1 MSQNAD
7 TLITETPTPAPPVVE
22 PATPAT
28 PATAPQPAAPH
39 IRLQRDL
46 GNAAIVRSLIQRKA
60 EDTNP
65 TPPATPAT
73 PAAPAQTLAPRI
85 VDDKADAAPGQM
97 RKTEFLTQLRTS
109 VCNAAADAFRG
120 TRWSEEG
127 CPYIERVFAYCA
139 MLDSERLERGFRRYA
154 PETASVATAAELIP
168 IITARVRS
176 SLTTFVSTGQVTGVP
191 PGVPVDVSG
200 GALGMLGG
208 GVSAV
213 TSLLFKEH
221 KGSQAKHDADP
232 QTIQTQLGAGTQLDD
247 GVRSRMESA
256 YGETFS
262 DVEVHADT
270 NAAGLSK
277 DLNARAFTVGQHIAF
292 GNGEY
297 RPGTLIGDALIAH
310 ELAHV
315 MQQRRGDKTAA
326 PAQKGTTDHDS
337 FEEEADHAAVDA
349 VVSTWGGARK
359 GLAKLGNRAMT
370 GLRSSLRL
378 QRCKSDVAI
387 PAEYQMPPTVGPQDE
402 ELMQRLEGRHDVYA
416 KYQAYLSAVKNDARL
431 SSCGASNP
439 QALGASLGNI
449 GRLNDMRRDLDAELR
464 EEGFASI
471 EDFEAKIKQFDA
483 FFERYAIQAAFQIL
497 QENEALIQA
506 ESKRYGGPASS
517 SGITEL
523 KAALAPA
530 KATVDQA
537 DRIPPVA
544 KTETDGLGKAVVY
557 YPAPEAVRLWEE
569 AEQMGR
575 ALAPRF
581 PILADPNVSIRA
593 LVSADDAKVQSILQS
608 TASDRVSDIQK
619 TRQNLVDKPSL
630 VWQMEV
636 AVERARTQLKIVQG
650 SIYDAL
656 IRNKLSDI
664 QWDKTFRS
672 LVIGALAI
680 GLGVISAGTG
690 TAAVLAGA
698 ALAGVSIGTL
708 TAHTKEYL
716 IQQAA
721 AGTAFDRAKALTSIE
736 PSLGW
741 LALDVVAAVLDVG
754 AAVSAF
760 RALSGTAKAAAEGA
774 ATINDLRQKALTVG
788 EQLAK
793 EKQIAD
799 AKAFADRIAAAA
811 ERAQQGKK
819 LLAGSP
825 EAANAIRAAAKG
837 LDDTAVT
844 GLLRLS
850 PEARAI
856 VLTKFAGNA
865 EVLTRLGALAEQSE
879 HVVTAVNL
887 LKRNLSEKQFEVIL
901 GHYLKTRDIDSV
913 AKMLRA
919 IGEAG
924 VDDAAI
930 KAIAASMGKVKTEGG
945 VIRKFTPQIHEAI
958 AEKLGPGHEGIKK
971 LLSVTEGLHPN
982 QSGTIFEEWAAK
994 YVYGGTREK
1003 AVFDTSK
1010 LKGPYSRNPMSS
1022 DNWGSSGKVVD
1033 FKHLRSGEKF
1043 SGSSVSQLED
1053 YAALIRDGATFKG
1066 TRVTS
1071 VEYLFSTLE
1080 AAQANAA
1087 KIRGTLLENV
1097 TIKYIDSATGLPVV
1111 LP

>member
-1 MSQNAD
+1 M
-7 TLITETPTPAPPVVE
+7 
-22 PATPAT
+22 
-28 PATAPQPAAPH
+28 
-39 IRLQRDL
+39 
-46 GNAAIVRSLIQRKA
+46 
-60 EDTNP
+60 
-65 TPPATPAT
+65 
-73 PAAPAQTLAPRI
+73 
-85 VDDKADAAPGQM
+85 
-97 RKTEFLTQLRTS
+97 
-109 VCNAAADAFRG
+109 
-120 TRWSEEG
+120 
-127 CPYIERVFAYCA
+127 
-139 MLDSERLERGFRRYA
+139 
-154 PETASVATAAELIP
+154 IP
-168 IITARVRS
+168 IITARVQRS
-176 SLTTFVSTGQVTGVP
+176 LATFVSTGQVTGVP
-191 PGVPVDVSG
+191 PGVPLDLSG
-200 GALGMLGG
+200 GLLGMLGG
-208 GVSAV
+208 VVSSAASV
-213 TSLLFKEH
+213 LFKANN
-221 KGSQAKHDADP
+221 GSQPNHAADP
-232 QTIQTQLGAGTQLDD
+232 QTIQSQLGSGTPLDD

-256 YGETFS
+256 YGESFGN
-262 DVEVHADT
+262 VEVHTDT

-292 GNGEY
+292 GTSEY

-315 MQQRRGDKTAA
+315 IQQKHGDATA

-337 FEEEADHAAVDA
+337 FEEEADHAAVGA
-349 VVSTWGGARK
+349 VVSTWGGARN
-359 GLAKLGNRAMT
+359 GLAKLGNRTMT
-370 GLRSSLRL
+370 SLRSSLRL

-387 PAEYQMPPTVGPQDE
+387 PAEYQAAPTVGPQDE
-402 ELMQRLEGRHDVYA
+402 EVMERLEGHHAVYG
-416 KYQAYLSAVKNDARL
+416 KYQAYVSALKNNARL
-431 SSCGASNP
+431 ASCGASNP
-439 QALGASLGNI
+439 RAIGAGLGSI
-449 GRLNDMRRDLDAELR
+449 GYINDLRRDLEDDLR
-464 EEGFASI
+464 EEGFASL
-471 EDFEAKIKQFDA
+471 EDFEAKIKQFES

-517 SGITEL
+517 SGALTEL
-523 KAALAPA
+523 KAALVPA
-530 KATVDQA
+530 KTKVQAA
-537 DRIPPVA
+537 DRIRPVA
-544 KTETDGLGKAVVY
+544 KTETDGLGKGVVY
-557 YPAPEAVRLWEE
+557 YPAPEALSLYAE
-569 AEQMGR
+569 AENMGR
-575 ALAPRF
+575 TLAPRF

-593 LVSADDAKVQSILQS
+593 LVSVDDEKLQSILQS
-608 TASDRVSDIQK
+608 TASDRLSDIQK
-619 TRQNLVDKPSL
+619 TRENLAEKPSL

-636 AVERARTQLKIVQG
+636 ALERARTRLNIVQG
-650 SIYDAL
+650 SIYDAI
-656 IRNKLSDI
+656 IRDKLSDI
-664 QWDKTFRS
+664 KWDKTFRS
-672 LVIGALAI
+672 LLVGVLAI
-680 GLGVISAGTG
+680 GLGIVSAGTG

-708 TAHTKEYL
+708 AVHTEEFL

-721 AGTAFDRAKALTSIE
+721 AGTALDRAKAVTAIE

-741 LALDVVAAVLDVG
+741 LALDVVGAVLDLG
-754 AAVSAF
+754 AAIGAF
-760 RALSGTAKAAAEGA
+760 RALSGTAKAAAEGT

-788 EQLAK
+788 KQLANDK
-793 EKQIAD
+793 KIAN
-799 AKAFADRIAAAA
+799 AEAFADGVAAAA
-811 ERAQQGKK
+811 ERTQQGKK

-865 EVLTRLGALAEQSE
+865 EVLTRLGAMAEQSE
-879 HVVTAVNL
+879 HVVSAVNL
-887 LKRNLSEKQFEVIL
+887 LRRNLPDKQFEVIL
-901 GHYLKTRDIDSV
+901 GHYLKTRDIESV
-913 AKMLRA
+913 AKLLRA

-924 VDDAAI
+924 VDDDAI

-958 AEKLGPGHEGIKK
+958 AEKLGPGPEGIKK

-982 QSGTIFEEWAAK
+982 QSGTIFEQWAAK
-994 YVYGGTREK
+994 YVYGGSREK

-1022 DNWGSSGKVVD
+1022 DNWVGSGKVVD

-1043 SGSSVSQLED
+1043 SGSSATQLED

-1097 TIKYIDSATGLPVV
+1097 TIKYIDTATGLPVV